1 MHKKHNL
8 HHRNNQPPTP
18 ITHSNN
24 HYKTTMKMQAMNE
37 REAIFDRKFS
47 PNTVMIKKIVHDLYR
62 PTQLG
67 PVPLKVHQTHR
78 KSPPRSH
85 HNAQPEAFGHD
96 QEEEVSCEML
106 RCLRR
111 VDADPRRAPIV
122 RRTGQ
127 TPQHTA
133 AIAGQDSLGLAVT
146 LQQRLGNEDHRN
158 RNMTWQAQELH
169 SRILAFKLSQDHEAD
184 EQKSLQLAKTLSRDD
199 NAADDCKSLE
209 LVLRLLNQEEAEF
222 CVQRLQREAEEQEN
236 TRLAEQLIAQEKY
249 KESLSITLAMELE
262 QRQLEQETLEEQSL
276 RLATEISQEEQS
288 RNNGWETYM
297 TKEKILTSLESCQLA
312 ALLYVENKAQ
322 SMHDLALPAL
332 ERRVQDL
339 GFSGEALHRCL
350 QYIRN
355 DAPIIIHLTEFAL
368 NELVKDTHYRSLFET
383 GTSGGSKQRSARRKW
398 EDSMFDS
405 AYKECENHMRPK
417 YGCLN
422 ITGDIAG
429 VHPARYY
436 GSLFIT
442 LESHVRHRATF
453 FDKDSGGKAKVRS
466 LATNELYAHVLNN
479 YTDED
484 LRSALSVSRIGG
496 APSHCNTYKEVQIH
510 GPICLATDVQALS
523 VPGKAKYASV
533 TLKNNVTMFQTL
545 TGCNVLWQGD
555 LLDY

>member
-1 MHKKHNL
+1 M
-8 HHRNNQPPTP
+8 
-18 ITHSNN
+18 
-24 HYKTTMKMQAMNE
+24 MKMQAMNE
-37 REAIFDRKFS
+37 RDAVFDRKFS
-47 PNTVMIKKIVHDLYR
+47 PTTVMIKKTVQDLYR
-62 PTQLG
+62 PTQFG
-67 PVPLKVHQTHR
+67 PVPALRVNQMHR
-78 KSPPRSH
+78 KSPPRSRH
-85 HNAQPEAFGHD
+85 DAWQEAFAHD
-96 QEEEVSCEML
+96 QEGKESCEIL
-106 RCLRR
+106 RFLRK
-111 VDADPRRAPIV
+111 VDEDHRRAPIT
-122 RRTGQ
+122 RWTEQ
-127 TPQHTA
+127 TPRPTV
-133 AIAGQDSLGLAVT
+133 AITGKDSLT
-146 LQQRLGNEDHRN
+146 LQQRRCNEDLRN
-158 RNMTWQAQELH
+158 RNMTRQAQELQSH
-169 SRILAFKLSQDHEAD
+169 ILSFKVAQDHKAE
-184 EQKSLQLAKTLSRDD
+184 EQKSLQLARTLSRDEK
-199 NAADDCKSLE
+199 AADDCKSLE
-209 LVLRLLNQEEAEF
+209 LALRLLDQEEAEF
-222 CVQRLQREAEEQEN
+222 QIQCLQREAEEQKN
-236 TRLAEQLIAQEKY
+236 IRLAEQLIAQEKY
-249 KESLSITLAMELE
+249 TESLSVTLAMELE
-262 QRQLEQETLEEQSL
+262 QRQLEHETLEKQSL
-276 RLATEISQEEQS
+276 CLATKISQDEQS
-288 RNNGWETYM
+288 RDNGWEACIA
-297 TKEKILTSLESCQLA
+297 KEKILMSLEPCQLA
-312 ALLYVENKAQ
+312 ALLYVQSKAQ
-322 SMHDLALPAL
+322 SMHDSALPAL

-339 GFSGEALHRCL
+339 GFSGGALHRCL

-383 GTSGGSKQRSARRKW
+383 GTSGGFKQLSARRKW
-398 EDSMFDS
+398 EDSMFGS

-442 LESHVRHRATF
+442 LASHVRHRATF

-533 TLKNNVTMFQTL
+533 RLKNNVTMFQTL